1 VASHSAQ
8 TQIMRPA
15 RMFPGIGERK
25 LAWCGEP
32 KLSPAWAK
40 GATMNASGKR
50 KTLRGSQLSGVAV
63 LAVTCT
69 VLGACGSS
77 GSTGSASPPAAS
89 SDPATNGNASTPT
102 RNGSALEGTWRT
114 GNVTLADF
122 AAKLR
127 QLGLQKWIQPFRAK
141 AEWPQVLGQS
151 NVFLLTIAG
160 GAWHEGWSKDGGPF
174 TDQDDGIYRIVGN
187 TVLVTPTCCPA
198 EVDTWRWSVQ
208 GDTLRLTRAG
218 VKNGGSFQGI
228 PGEVFQVFYDVAPFR
243 RQP

>member
-1 VASHSAQ
+1 MKAISKRQPRRGRHRIGVAA
-8 TQIMRPA
+8 
-15 RMFPGIGERK
+15 
-25 LAWCGEP
+25 LAVIC
-32 KLSPAWAK
+32 
-40 GATMNASGKR
+40 
-50 KTLRGSQLSGVAV
+50 AV
-63 LAVTCT
+63 LAA
-69 VLGACGSS
+69 GCGSS
-77 GSTGSASPPAAS
+77 QSSRSGSGTPAAS
-89 SDPATNGNASTPT
+89 AAAATGNASTPAP
-102 RNGSALEGTWRT
+102 NASALEGTWRT

-187 TVLVTPTCCPA
+187 TVLVTPHCCPA

-218 VKNGGSFQGI
+218 VKNGGSFEGI